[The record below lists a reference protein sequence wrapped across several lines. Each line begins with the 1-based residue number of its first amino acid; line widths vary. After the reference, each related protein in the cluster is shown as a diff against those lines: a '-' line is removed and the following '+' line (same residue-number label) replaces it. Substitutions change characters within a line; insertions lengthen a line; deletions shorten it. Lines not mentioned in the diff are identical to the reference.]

1 MRKTIVEY
9 NSFMKSKFNV
19 DYRKFVYFWAMY
31 LTLLLKG
38 ILIGFLVSI
47 PLGPIGILVIQ
58 RTVNKSRL
66 AGLMSGM
73 GAALSD
79 TLYAVIAG
87 FSLTFII
94 DFIREN
100 ELLFQA
106 FGAVVVLALG
116 IHIFFKNPVTDLRRN
131 RLKGNTHFQDII
143 SGFLVTVSNPL
154 TIFVFLAVFTSSGV
168 AISMEKPYH
177 SFFVILGIF
186 SGAFIW
192 WFSLSGIVSLVKH
205 KINLRI
211 LWWINKTAGIIIV
224 LFVLITV
231 IFAIQK
237 GVGF

>member
-1 MRKTIVEY
+1 M
-9 NSFMKSKFNV
+9 F
-19 DYRKFVYFWAMY
+19 

-143 SGFLVTVSNPL
+143 SSFLVTISNPL

-211 LWWINKTAGIIIV
+211 LWWINKTAGILIV

>member
-1 MRKTIVEY
+1 MLITGKI
-9 NSFMKSKFNV
+9 N
-19 DYRKFVYFWAMY
+19 YFWAMF

-58 RTVNKSRL
+58 RTVNKSRI

-79 TLYAVIAG
+79 TLYAIIAG

-94 DFIREN
+94 DFIREH

-106 FGAVVVLALG
+106 FGALVVLALG

-143 SGFLVTVSNPL
+143 SSFLVTFSNPL

-168 AISMEKPYH
+168 AISLEKPYH

-211 LWWINKTAGIIIV
+211 LWWINKTAGILIV
-224 LFVLITV
+224 LFVLITAV
-231 IFAIQK
+231 VVVQK
-237 GVGF
+237 GI